1 MGITHLSTLKSSDLK
16 FNSYL
21 LLTWMDPETLVRN
34 EYPIENLT
42 TPDFS
47 KLPRLYSQF
56 LLKLYRFTGIF
67 FVWFVVFIFIFLI
80 IDPAFVAK
88 NLNAY
93 PFEDQTQ
100 QMLTLREDVRSMLN
114 DQRLFQEI
122 HKQLLNKRSTLP
134 VF

>member
-1 MGITHLSTLKSSDLK
+1 MGITHLSTLKSTDMK

-56 LLKLYRFTGIF
+56 LLKLYRFTGNI
-67 FVWFVVFIFIFLI
+67 
-80 IDPAFVAK
+80 K
-88 NLNAY
+88 
-93 PFEDQTQ
+93 
-100 QMLTLREDVRSMLN
+100 S
-114 DQRLFQEI
+114 
-122 HKQLLNKRSTLP
+122 
-134 VF
+134 